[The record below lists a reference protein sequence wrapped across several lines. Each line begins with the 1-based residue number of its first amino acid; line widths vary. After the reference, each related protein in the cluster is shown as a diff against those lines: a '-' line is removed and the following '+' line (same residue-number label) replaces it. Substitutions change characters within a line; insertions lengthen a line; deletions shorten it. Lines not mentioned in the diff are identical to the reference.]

1 MKNYLALFFLIITTQ
16 SIAQNTVIE
25 TNKLVAPEK
34 PWMVGGGLV
43 LGGGTGSFQIGL
55 NPELVKSYNDYI
67 DLGVIT
73 NIYYSSFRSVASY
86 DGINAKFHK
95 TQFGLGGFARVWPV
109 NEFFL
114 QIQPE
119 YNWTWS
125 NQKDL
130 VNGISRNVNVSATS
144 LLAGIGYGRRT
155 ENGFSYMSIM
165 IDLVNS
171 QQSPYGMGQ
180 LRPQPIFRAGFG
192 LPIHLSKTKHSK

>member
-1 MKNYLALFFLIITTQ
+1 MSIKHFLVLFFLGITVQ
-16 SIAQNTVIE
+16 STAQNTVIE

-34 PWMVGGGLV
+34 PWMLGGGLV

-86 DGINAKFHK
+86 DGINAKYHK

-109 NEFFL
+109 SEFFL
-114 QIQPE
+114 QLQPE

-130 VNGISRNVNVSATS
+130 VNGISRNINVSATS
-144 LLAGIGYGRRT
+144 VLAGIGYGKRT

-192 LPIHLSKTKHSK
+192 LPLRMAKKK

>member
-1 MKNYLALFFLIITTQ
+1 MKNYLVLFFLIISMQT
-16 SIAQNTVIE
+16 IAQNTVIE

-34 PWMVGGGLV
+34 PWMLGGGLV

-73 NIYYSSFRSVASY
+73 NIYYSSFRSIASY

-144 LLAGIGYGRRT
+144 VLAGIGYGRRT

-192 LPIHLSKTKHSK
+192 LPIHLSKTK

>member
-1 MKNYLALFFLIITTQ
+1 MKKILAILLSSFVFQ
-16 SIAQNTVIE
+16 ANAQNTTIQ
-25 TNKLVAPEK
+25 TTKLMEPEK
-34 PWMVGGGLV
+34 PLMIGGGLV
-43 LGGGTGSFQIGL
+43 LGGGSGSFQIGL
-55 NPELVKSYNDYI
+55 NPELVKSYNNYI
-67 DLGVIT
+67 DLGLIS
-73 NIYYSSFRSVASY
+73 NIYYSSFRTVASY

-109 NEFFL
+109 SEFFL

-125 NQKDL
+125 KSTDIVDN
-130 VNGISRNVNVSATS
+130 ISNKVNVSATS
-144 LLAGIGYGRRT
+144 VLAGIGYGRRT
-155 ENGFSYMSIM
+155 ENGFSYLSIM

-192 LPIHLSKTKHSK
+192 LPIHLSKTKRLK

>member
-1 MKNYLALFFLIITTQ
+1 MSIKHFLILFLLGITVQ
-16 SIAQNTVIE
+16 STAQNTVIE
-25 TNKLVAPEK
+25 TSKLVAPEK
-34 PWMVGGGLV
+34 PWMLGGGLV

-86 DGINAKFHK
+86 DGINAKYHK

-109 NEFFL
+109 SEFFL

-144 LLAGIGYGRRT
+144 VLAGIGYGKRT

-192 LPIHLSKTKHSK
+192 LPLRMAKKK

>member
-1 MKNYLALFFLIITTQ
+1 MKQLLSFIILFVALNLNAQTTTIQ
-16 SIAQNTVIE
+16 T
-25 TNKLVAPEK
+25 TKLMEPTK
-34 PWMVGGGLV
+34 PLMLGGGLV

-55 NPELVKSYNDYI
+55 NPELVKTYNDYI
-67 DLGVIT
+67 DLGLIT
-73 NIYYSSFRSVASY
+73 NFYYSSFRTVASY
-86 DGINAKFHK
+86 DGINAKYHK

-144 LLAGIGYGRRT
+144 VLAGVGYGKRS
-155 ENGFSYMSIM
+155 ENGFSYLSIM

-192 LPIHLSKTKHSK
+192 FPIHIAKKK

>member
-1 MKNYLALFFLIITTQ
+1 MKNYLVLFFLIISMQT
-16 SIAQNTVIE
+16 IAQNTVIE

-34 PWMVGGGLV
+34 PWMLGGGLV

-144 LLAGIGYGRRT
+144 VLAGIGYGRRT

-192 LPIHLSKTKHSK
+192 LPIHFSKTK

>member
-1 MKNYLALFFLIITTQ
+1 MKQLLSFVILFVALNLN
-16 SIAQNTVIE
+16 AQNTTIQ
-25 TNKLVAPEK
+25 TTKLMEPTK
-34 PWMVGGGLV
+34 PLMLGGGLV

-55 NPELVKSYNDYI
+55 NPELVKTYNDYI
-67 DLGVIT
+67 DLGLIT
-73 NIYYSSFRSVASY
+73 NLYYSSFRTVTSY
-86 DGINAKFHK
+86 DGINAKYHK

-144 LLAGIGYGRRT
+144 VLAGVGYGKRSD
-155 ENGFSYMSIM
+155 NGFSYLSIM

-192 LPIHLSKTKHSK
+192 FPIHLAKKK

>member
-1 MKNYLALFFLIITTQ
+1 MKQLLSFVILFVALNLNAQTTTIQ
-16 SIAQNTVIE
+16 T
-25 TNKLVAPEK
+25 TKLMEPTK
-34 PWMVGGGLV
+34 PLMLGGGLV

-55 NPELVKSYNDYI
+55 NPELVKTYNDYI
-67 DLGVIT
+67 DLGLIT
-73 NIYYSSFRSVASY
+73 NLYYSSFRTVASY
-86 DGINAKFHK
+86 DGINAKYHK

-144 LLAGIGYGRRT
+144 VLAGVGYGKRS
-155 ENGFSYMSIM
+155 ENGFSYLSIM

-192 LPIHLSKTKHSK
+192 FPIHIAKKK

>member
-1 MKNYLALFFLIITTQ
+1 MKQLLSFIILFVALNLNAQTTTIQ
-16 SIAQNTVIE
+16 T
-25 TNKLVAPEK
+25 TKLMEPTK
-34 PWMVGGGLV
+34 PLMLGGGLV

-67 DLGVIT
+67 DLGLIT
-73 NIYYSSFRSVASY
+73 NLYYSSFRTVASY
-86 DGINAKFHK
+86 DGINAKYHK

-144 LLAGIGYGRRT
+144 VLAGVGYGKRS
-155 ENGFSYMSIM
+155 ENGFSYLSIM

-192 LPIHLSKTKHSK
+192 FPIHIAPAF

>member
-1 MKNYLALFFLIITTQ
+1 MFFKHLLILFFLVITLQ
-16 SIAQNTVIE
+16 STAQNTVIE

-34 PWMVGGGLV
+34 PLLIGGGLV
-43 LGGGTGSFQIGL
+43 LGGGSGSFQIGL
-55 NPELVKSYNDYI
+55 NPEIVKSYNDFI
-67 DLGVIT
+67 DIGLIT
-73 NIYYSSFRSVASY
+73 NIYYSSFRSIASY

-95 TQFGLGGFARVWPV
+95 TQFGLGGFARVWPLP
-109 NEFFL
+109 EFFL

-125 NQKDL
+125 NQKNL
-130 VNGISRNVNVSATS
+130 VNGISNNVNVSATS
-144 LLAGIGYGRRT
+144 VLAGIGYGKRS

-192 LPIHLSKTKHSK
+192 LPLRIPKKK

>member
-1 MKNYLALFFLIITTQ
+1 MKNYLVLFFLIISMQT
-16 SIAQNTVIE
+16 IAQNTVIE

-34 PWMVGGGLV
+34 PWMLGGGLV

-144 LLAGIGYGRRT
+144 VLAGIGYGRRT

-192 LPIHLSKTKHSK
+192 LPIHLSKTK